1 MDARLGL
8 MLVIAAEVCG
18 DPSQPCAGFHEH
30 DLSFAR
36 ESTGTA
42 RVQEVSAAFF
52 AVILESGERCA
63 IPESERRR
71 VQALFPARKVF
82 SSRFECDGDV
92 ENNVKYANVDEKR
105 AFVAVYAGK
114 TAGDAD
120 KVLAEA
126 KAKGFAGANV
136 RRMQVVLVHP

>member
-1 MDARLGL
+1 MDARLAL
-8 MLVIAAEVCG
+8 MLLIAAEVCG
-18 DPSQPCAGFHEH
+18 DPAQPCAGFHEH

-42 RVQEVSAAFF
+42 RAQEVSAAFF
-52 AVILESGERCA
+52 AVILESAERCA
-63 IPESERRR
+63 IPEAERRR
-71 VQALFPARKVF
+71 IQAQFPARKVF

-92 ENNVKYANVDEKR
+92 ENNVQYTNVDEKR
-105 AFVAVYAGK
+105 AFVAVYGGS
-114 TAGDAD
+114 TQGDAE

-136 RRMQVVLVHP
+136 RRMQVMLVHP